1 MPPTLNTMSHA
12 RRAAIALL
20 SAGVAACGGGR
31 GASPTTA
38 DGAPAP
44 APSSAPAP
52 APASA
57 PAPAPSITTDLGK
70 PGRLLVGL
78 GAANTFADMRAQQ
91 IAPDIID
98 TYLVAVT
105 GFNSGG
111 GGNAWP
117 QWQYNYPD
125 GGVITV
131 FSNDVAAMGAVPMFT
146 LFQMPSLR
154 AGDVTVINDA
164 PFMAAYWAQV
174 KLMYQKIAETQP
186 PHPGQPRA

>member
-1 MPPTLNTMSHA
+1 MSMPSQRPGLATATS
-12 RRAAIALL
+12 ALL
-20 SAGVAACGGGR
+20 CAMVLSACGGGR
-31 GASPTTA
+31 DSGTA
-38 DGAPAP
+38 AAPVG
-44 APSSAPAP
+44 SAP
-52 APASA
+52 A
-57 PAPAPSITTDLGK
+57 PAPAPSITTALGK

-78 GAANTFADMRAQQ
+78 GAASTFADMKAQQ

-105 GFNSGG
+105 GFNAG

-146 LFQMPSLR
+146 LFQMPS
-154 AGDVTVINDA
+154 
-164 PFMAAYWAQV
+164 
-174 KLMYQKIAETQP
+174 
-186 PHPGQPRA
+186 